1 MTRLPDLEGW
11 AVFAKVA
18 ETGSFARAAEELGL
32 AKPTVSK
39 ALTRLEGRLGAALF
53 HRTSRRLSL
62 TETGRAALQR
72 ATLILSEGEAVEAE
86 AAAQSGA
93 PRGLVRLAAPMSFG
107 VEHLGPALPDFR
119 ASYPDV
125 SLELS
130 LSDQRV
136 DLVTEG
142 FDVALRIA
150 ALPDSSLRVRRLC
163 AVRILLVGAPGYFA
177 RHGRPAHPRD
187 LVGHTGLGY
196 SQGASRE
203 MWRFQHA
210 AHGDVSVAVPCTV
223 RTNNADVL
231 MPLLLAGAG
240 LALQPEFLVWR
251 ALRDG
256 TLETAL
262 AGWSQPDVAL
272 HLVTPPSALRPAR
285 VSVLM
290 DFLAQRFR
298 GAPWAKEAVLF

>member
-1 MTRLPDLEGW
+1 M
-11 AVFAKVA
+11 
-18 ETGSFARAAEELGL
+18 
-32 AKPTVSK
+32 
-39 ALTRLEGRLGAALF
+39 
-53 HRTSRRLSL
+53 
-62 TETGRAALQR
+62 
-72 ATLILSEGEAVEAE
+72 
-86 AAAQSGA
+86 
-93 PRGLVRLAAPMSFG
+93 
-107 VEHLGPALPDFR
+107 
-119 ASYPDV
+119 

-210 AHGDVSVAVPCTV
+210 AHGDVSVAVPCPV

-262 AGWSQPDVAL
+262 AGVVAAGCGAASGNAAECAAAGTGERTYGFPGAEVPRGTLGEGSSSFLKKRTKTLL
-272 HLVTPPSALRPAR
+272 HGCRGGVGDSLAKVFASFFKKKRFALACLRRHFQACPFSTCRLPTRPR
-285 VSVLM
+285 T
-290 DFLAQRFR
+290 LAASSTR
-298 GAPWAKEAVLF
+298 AC